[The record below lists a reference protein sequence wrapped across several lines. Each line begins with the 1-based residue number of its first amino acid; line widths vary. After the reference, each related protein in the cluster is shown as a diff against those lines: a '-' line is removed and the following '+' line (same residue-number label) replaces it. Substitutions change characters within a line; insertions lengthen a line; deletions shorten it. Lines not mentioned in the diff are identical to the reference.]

1 MVDSD
6 RPWSSRVA
14 AILVAVGLSL
24 TVCGVAFHLW
34 MLRVQEIP
42 PIPHPPLDRTGQAME
57 KVRGMS
63 TTLWVTFSL
72 ASAFIVGSFV
82 MVRAGRFFLDRAP
95 MLPRTQYVDAWGRY
109 RVSDEDIAAVTG
121 SGRDF
126 DDDDD
131 DGDDD
136 TPLDDRP
143 PRNPRTPR
151 DDS

>member
-1 MVDSD
+1 MAETD

-24 TVCGVAFHLW
+24 TLCGVAFHLW

-42 PIPHPPLDRTGQAME
+42 PIPHPPADSAGESIM

-63 TTLWVTFSL
+63 TTLWVTFAL

-82 MVRAGRFFLDRAP
+82 MVRAGRYFLDRSP

-109 RVSDEDIAAVTG
+109 RVSDDDIVAATG
-121 SGRDF
+121 GDRNDE
-126 DDDDD
+126 
-131 DGDDD
+131 DDD
-136 TPLDDRP
+136 TPLDDRL
-143 PRNPRTPR
+143 PRGPR
-151 DDS
+151 DDD